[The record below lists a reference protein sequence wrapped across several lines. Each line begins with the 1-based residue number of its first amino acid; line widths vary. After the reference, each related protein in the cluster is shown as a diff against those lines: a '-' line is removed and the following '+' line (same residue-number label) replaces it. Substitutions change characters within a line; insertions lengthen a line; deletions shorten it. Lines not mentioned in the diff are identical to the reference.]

1 MVRRLV
7 PVFLLFMLIRLYG
20 LEPLPQDAAKARLA
34 SLEGL
39 LAANRAMVEA
49 RWQEL
54 KKIDRQITS
63 MWTECASFSDDESSS
78 PKADK
83 FLDYEERLSQ
93 YHTRRLGL
101 LQQIHMS
108 YEEEK
113 AIKDQI
119 SQLRDSLASREQVLD
134 GRWLLTLMP
143 SEQKGEVFLT
153 QNGTIV
159 EGEYKM
165 DGGQSGNVQG
175 TVIRGHLVLERI
187 DSQYGRM
194 GKFEA
199 QLMKDQNSLKGSWYS
214 YDLASGQP
222 LVGALVLER
231 PPKDAGQQ

>member
-1 MVRRLV
+1 MAKGLLSVLL
-7 PVFLLFMLIRLYG
+7 LLFFIG
-20 LEPLPQDAAKARLA
+20 TVAVEPLPQEAAKARLA

-39 LAANRAMVEA
+39 LAANRSMVEA

-54 KKIDRQITS
+54 KRIDRQILTLWNES
-63 MWTECASFSDDESSS
+63 SDVADDESSS
-78 PKADK
+78 AKSEK
-83 FLDYEERLSQ
+83 LLESEERLSQ
-93 YHTRRLGL
+93 LHTRRLGL
-101 LQQIHMS
+101 LQQIHMA

-113 AIKDQI
+113 AISEQI
-119 SQLRDSLASREQVLD
+119 SQLRESLANREQVLD
-134 GRWLLTLMP
+134 GRWTITLMP
-143 SEQKGEVFLT
+143 AEQRGEVFLT

-159 EGEYKM
+159 EGEYKL

-175 TVIRGHLVLERI
+175 TFIKGHLMLERI

-222 LVGALVLER
+222 LIGALVMER
-231 PPKDAGQQ
+231 PARETVQ

>member
-1 MVRRLV
+1 MVKKLF
-7 PVFLLFMLIRLYG
+7 PAILMLLCLKAAALD
-20 LEPLPQDAAKARLA
+20 PLPQEAARARLA

-39 LAANRAMVEA
+39 LAANRSLVEA

-54 KKIDRQITS
+54 KRIDKLILS
-63 MWTECASFSDDESSS
+63 LWSESSEFADDESSAYKS
-78 PKADK
+78 EKM
-83 FLDYEERLSQ
+83 LESEERLSQ
-93 YHTRRLGL
+93 LHMRRLSI

-113 AIKDQI
+113 AISEQI
-119 SQLRDSLASREQVLD
+119 TVLRESLANREQVLD
-134 GRWLLTLMP
+134 GRWFVTLMP
-143 SEQKGEVFLT
+143 SEQKGEIILT

-159 EGEYKM
+159 EGEYRL

-175 TVIRGHLVLERI
+175 TLVRGHLVLERI
-187 DSQYGRM
+187 DAQYGRM

-222 LVGALVLER
+222 LVGALVMER
-231 PPKDAGQQ
+231 PAREATQ

>member
-1 MVRRLV
+1 MVKGLFSAF
-7 PVFLLFMLIRLYG
+7 FLLCFAGALAV
-20 LEPLPQDAAKARLA
+20 EPLPQEAAKARLA

-39 LAANRAMVEA
+39 LAANKSLVDA
-49 RWQEL
+49 RWAEL
-54 KKIDRQITS
+54 KRLDKQILTLWGES
-63 MWTECASFSDDESSS
+63 AEFADDEASQAKS
-78 PKADK
+78 DK
-83 FLDYEERLSQ
+83 MLDSEERLSQ
-93 YHTRRLGL
+93 LHTRRLGL

-113 AIKDQI
+113 AIRDQI
-119 SQLRDSLASREQVLD
+119 SQLRESLANRDQVLD

-143 SEQKGEVFLT
+143 SEQKGELFLT

-159 EGEYKM
+159 EGEYKL
-165 DGGQSGNVQG
+165 DGGQNGNVQG
-175 TVIRGHLVLERI
+175 TFIKGHLMLERI

-231 PPKDAGQQ
+231 PPKEAVQ

>member
-1 MVRRLV
+1 MVKKLF
-7 PVFLLFMLIRLYG
+7 PAILMLLCLKAAALD
-20 LEPLPQDAAKARLA
+20 PLPQEAARARLA

-39 LAANRAMVEA
+39 LAANRSLVEA

-54 KKIDRQITS
+54 KRIDKLILS
-63 MWTECASFSDDESSS
+63 LWSESSEFADDESSAYKS
-78 PKADK
+78 EKM
-83 FLDYEERLSQ
+83 LESEERLSQ
-93 YHTRRLGL
+93 LHMRRLSI

-113 AIKDQI
+113 AISEQI
-119 SQLRDSLASREQVLD
+119 TVLRESLANREQVLD
-134 GRWLLTLMP
+134 GRWFVTLMP
-143 SEQKGEVFLT
+143 SEQKGEIILT

-159 EGEYKM
+159 EGEYRL

-175 TVIRGHLVLERI
+175 TFVRGHLVLERI
-187 DSQYGRM
+187 DAQYGRM

-222 LVGALVLER
+222 LVGALVMER
-231 PPKDAGQQ
+231 PAREATQ

>member
-1 MVRRLV
+1 MARRLLSV
-7 PVFLLFMLIRLYG
+7 LLLLFFINTAAV
-20 LEPLPQDAAKARLA
+20 EPLPQEAAKARLA

-39 LAANRAMVEA
+39 LAANKSMVEA

-54 KKIDRQITS
+54 KRVDKQILALWNES
-63 MWTECASFSDDESSS
+63 SDVADDESSPAKS
-78 PKADK
+78 EK
-83 FLDYEERLSQ
+83 LLESEERLSQ
-93 YHTRRLGL
+93 LHTRRLGL

-113 AIKDQI
+113 AISEQI
-119 SQLRDSLASREQVLD
+119 SQLRESLSNREQVLD
-134 GRWLLTLMP
+134 GRWSITLMP
-143 SEQKGEVFLT
+143 SEQRGEVFLT

-159 EGEYKM
+159 EGEYKL

-175 TVIRGHLVLERI
+175 TFIKGHLMLERI

-222 LVGALVLER
+222 LIGALVMER
-231 PPKDAGQQ
+231 PARETVQ